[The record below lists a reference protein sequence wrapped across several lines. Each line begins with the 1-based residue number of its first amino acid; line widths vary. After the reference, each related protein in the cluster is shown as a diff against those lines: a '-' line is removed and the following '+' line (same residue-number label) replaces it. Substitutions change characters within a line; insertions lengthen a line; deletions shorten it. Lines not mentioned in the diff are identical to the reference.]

1 MNETTRLQASDAEIM
16 RMYAQ
21 LSKPE
26 QEMAAALLSAL
37 ASFTV
42 ALSLAKGGTTQD
54 KRGD

>member
-16 RMYAQ
+16 RMYTQ
-21 LSKPE
+21 LSRPE

-42 ALSLAKGGTTQD
+42 ALSRAAECRNE
-54 KRGD
+54 RGRKS

>member
-16 RMYAQ
+16 RMYTQ
-21 LSKPE
+21 LSRPE

-42 ALSLAKGGTTQD
+42 ALSMAAECKNERR
-54 KRGD
+54 KRS